1 MNPARHFGTAV
12 VSGYLDNW
20 YVYWIGP
27 LIGAALGGLS
37 YRYVFG
43 PPEEREALPLPS
55 ATAERPRPAVPAPTE
70 PHSDRTERL

>member
-1 MNPARHFGTAV
+1 MNPARHFGPAV

-27 LIGAALGGLS
+27 LLGATLGGLS

-43 PPEEREALPLPS
+43 PPEERKGIVAP
-55 ATAERPRPAVPAPTE
+55 APAVPG
-70 PHSDRTERL
+70 SGDRTERL

>member
-1 MNPARHFGTAV
+1 V

-43 PPEEREALPLPS
+43 PPEEREALPDL
-55 ATAERPRPAVPAPTE
+55 TAAPTE